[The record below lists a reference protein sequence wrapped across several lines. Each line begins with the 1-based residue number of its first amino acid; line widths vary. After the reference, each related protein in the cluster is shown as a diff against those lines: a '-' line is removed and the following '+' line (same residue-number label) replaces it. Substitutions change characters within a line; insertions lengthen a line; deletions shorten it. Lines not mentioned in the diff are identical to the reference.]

1 MFGCTEHTQV
11 FLITPSST
19 AFALHCALEMVLRI
33 RDSVL
38 DVNTN
43 SFLGIQ
49 GQGARLII
57 LASIKLPACA
67 KPPPEAAK
75 QDYRA

>member
-33 RDSVL
+33 REDDSVL

-49 GQGARLII
+49 GQGARLI
-57 LASIKLPACA
+57 
-67 KPPPEAAK
+67 
-75 QDYRA
+75 YFGFY